1 MQRPSVKKGQHKK
14 PPPSSSP
21 PSHAAATSSLF
32 SFHVLALLSVYAFA
46 AFFFFYFWQ
55 GKQTHEKAMYETQ
68 NLTLDHLRQCAS
80 IRTAPED
87 THFAASMSWS
97 EQSNQRAQEVL
108 AYVTPWN
115 RQGFV
120 VAETYAHKLT
130 YLAPVWYQLRKQHQ
144 QQEQQ
149 QHQRQQLELTGK
161 HEFNGTWLDNVRH
174 KSGRVRIVPR
184 VIWEVPAFVNPEQV
198 AEVVGLLVDE
208 AKERNY
214 DGYTLEFPIDARGV
228 FAHLTSSLKA
238 SLSQAIPPS
247 LPPILIVAIPA
258 FQMPTR
264 PATPREMHVT
274 PSMLLSLSPHVDR
287 FSLMTYDYGRDPSGA
302 PNSPLGWMEET
313 IESFVQGRKEG
324 GADKGADLVKIK
336 MLLGLP
342 WYGYVGGQAIVG
354 HEFERKVL
362 ERPEK
367 VRRFEWGEES
377 QELIFSLRGEG
388 GRDGRRQDE
397 MVGTFP
403 TPAFFWRRF
412 ALVSEMGMAGIA
424 VWEVGQGLECFPMLW

>member
-1 MQRPSVKKGQHKK
+1 MIRQFGVIRVERCITTPLYSCTCSKPTPNVVDSRIQASPSRDSISDSPAMQRPSVKKGQHKK

-214 DGYTLEFPIDARGV
+214 DGCVPGRNNFEEGPYFQISSHREINLYFHDFLSLPVFLCTVFPFFLLPSLNPFLPPPPLCSGIHSNSQSTPAGFSRTSPAASRLPSLRLFLPPCLPFLSWPFLHFKCLPVRRPRGRCTYV
-228 FAHLTSSLKA
+228 VLVATFL
-238 SLSQAIPPS
+238 PPS
-247 LPPILIVAIPA
+247 LP
-258 FQMPTR
+258 
-264 PATPREMHVT
+264 
-274 PSMLLSLSPHVDR
+274 S
-287 FSLMTYDYGRDPSGA
+287 
-302 PNSPLGWMEET
+302 
-313 IESFVQGRKEG
+313 
-324 GADKGADLVKIK
+324 
-336 MLLGLP
+336 
-342 WYGYVGGQAIVG
+342 
-354 HEFERKVL
+354 
-362 ERPEK
+362 
-367 VRRFEWGEES
+367 
-377 QELIFSLRGEG
+377 
-388 GRDGRRQDE
+388 
-397 MVGTFP
+397 
-403 TPAFFWRRF
+403 
-412 ALVSEMGMAGIA
+412 
-424 VWEVGQGLECFPMLW
+424 